1 MKQFLLM
8 LFCAFAL
15 PTFAQDTISGLIT
28 DENNQPLE
36 GAVIAYTDNSDYA
49 ETDAEGKFELAKQ
62 KDKWINIS
70 YIGFESKEFQIL
82 ENNYFQIQL
91 KESSDLEELVISARR
106 QSSQKSLTDNTN
118 TMTMNSGELLKA
130 ACCNLAES
138 FETNPSIDV
147 NFSDAVSGTKQI
159 RMLGLTSPYIMI
171 TEENIPSVR
180 GASQA
185 YGLTFTPGTW
195 VESIQVTK
203 GAGSVVNGYES
214 MSGQINTEL
223 IKPATD
229 IPFYLNLYGSQDSR
243 FEANAHFNQKISDKW
258 SSSLFLH
265 GNLRTNKNDM
275 NHDGFLDHPIGNQI
289 NVMNR
294 WQYLNPESGW
304 VGFLT
309 ARYMKDDKQM
319 GELNFDPDT
328 DRLTTNAWGGEIKT
342 EKVDGSAKVGYVFP
356 DMPYQSFGWQNA
368 FSYHSQQ
375 SYFGLNQYDI
385 TQRSFYSNLI
395 FSSIISN
402 TLNKFSVGLNFN
414 YDDYDESVTNYGY
427 NNFDRTDYSTGVFGE
442 YTYDNTDNFALVL
455 GLRADYSNRLDFFVT
470 PRMHL
475 RYNPWKD
482 AVVRLSAGRGKRFAN
497 IFAENQNL
505 FASSRQFMI
514 RAENDENYGL
524 NPEIAWNYGLSFTQ
538 KFHLFNRRGDVT
550 VDFYR
555 TDFENQIVVDIDQSA
570 REVGFYNLDGK
581 SYANSFQLELNY
593 NLVAHLNLRAAY
605 KYYDVRTAYDKGLM
619 QKPLQAK
626 NRLFANLE
634 YTTHETEKGGHWR
647 FDFTWN
653 WLDKQRL
660 PYTGD
665 NSEANRLAD
674 YSPAFSTFNAQITKV
689 FSDRFEI
696 YLGGENI
703 GNYRQERVILGA
715 EDPFGTEFDSTIAY
729 GPIFGQ
735 MYYAGLRF
743 KVK

>member
-36 GAVIAYTDNSDYA
+36 GAVIAYTDDSDYA

-555 TDFENQIVVDIDQSA
+555 TDFENQIVVDIDQST

-605 KYYDVRTAYDKGLM
+605 KYYDVQTAYDKGLM

>member
-8 LFCAFAL
+8 LFCAFTL

-36 GAVIAYTDNSDYA
+36 GVVIAYTDDSDYA
-49 ETDAEGKFELAKQ
+49 ETDIEGKFELAKQ

-70 YIGFESKEFQIL
+70 YIGFESREFQIL
-82 ENNYFQIQL
+82 ENNYFQVQL

-414 YDDYDESVTNYGY
+414 YDDYDESVANYGY

-605 KYYDVRTAYDKGLM
+605 KYYDVQTAYDKGLM

-674 YSPAFSTFNAQITKV
+674 YSPAFSTFNAQVTKV
-689 FSDRFEI
+689 FSDRFEV